1 MKSFKSFLQDEH
13 VSLTEAVSATAFEA
27 TITTAFNGG
36 PEKDAD
42 TLAKAGVS
50 EDAYRSVEQQSTRI
64 AKLIRSKTRA
74 GGKMIHF
81 GVGSGKKIAWWQGG
95 GIPKTDVYAGKVKIS
110 LKQAGGSQLMSAR
123 RGEALSTF
131 RAAVEYMNE
140 ETPKETDKLLRLMEQ
155 SMKKFFT
162 PQGVP
167 LNTFKFL
174 VKRVRKQGPASV
186 KGEVRKKIEEFNA
199 IEQASKA
206 AATMLTEFMTTNKEF
221 RRWFV
226 YEAATGQKK
235 FEPDPFAD
243 ANWVVEF
250 NPKSGNAKVEQ
261 LSAGRNSP
269 AKFIDSLASG
279 VSFKMWWK
287 TGRGATLNKQG
298 IASTEVSLRVSI
310 PKSEQLER
318 FQNVLPMLGLNTSV
332 VETPGTSCIQDIY
345 NEELKLFTEEG
356 LVYLTEDG
364 FIQSIVSFFKNLWNK
379 VVAGMK
385 AAAKKG
391 ILWLLDFLGIQL
403 GGIEPVGMAFDLGA

>member
-1 MKSFKSFLQDEH
+1 MKSFKSYLHDE

-36 PEKDAD
+36 PQKDPD
-42 TLAKAGVS
+42 TLAKARVS
-50 EDAYRSVEQQSTRI
+50 EAQYKAVEKQSIRI
-64 AKLIRSKTRA
+64 ANLIKSKTRA

-81 GVGSGKKIAWWQGG
+81 GVGAGKKISWWQGG
-95 GIPKTDVYAGKVKIS
+95 GIPKTDMYVGKIKIS

-131 RAAVEYMNE
+131 RAAVEYMHE
-140 ETPKETDKLLRLMEQ
+140 QTPAETAKLLSLIEE
-155 SMKKFFT
+155 SMKRFFT
-162 PQGVP
+162 PKGVP

-186 KGEVRKKIEEFNA
+186 KDDIRKKVEEFDA
-199 IEQASKA
+199 IGKA
-206 AATMLTEFMTTNKEF
+206 AKSAATLLTEFMTTNKEF
-221 RRWFV
+221 RRYFV

-250 NPKSGNAKVEQ
+250 NPKSGNAKVEK

-279 VSFKMWWK
+279 VSFKMEWK

-298 IASTEVSLRVSI
+298 VGSTEVALRVSI
-310 PKSEQLER
+310 PKSDQLEEAR
-318 FQNVLPMLGLNTSV
+318 SRLAMLGLDTNV
-332 VETPGTSCIQDIY
+332 VETPGTSCLEDIY
-345 NEELKLFTEEG
+345 NEEMRLYMEEG
-356 LVYLTEDG
+356 FVYLTEDG
-364 FIQSIVSFFKNLWNK
+364 FIQSIIAFFKSLWDK
-379 VVAGMK
+379 IVAGMRT
-385 AAAKKG
+385 AAKKG

-403 GGIEPVGMAFDLGA
+403 GSIEPVGLALNLGA